1 MGWAGK
7 NIMADGIHW
16 VQLLHRISTNQCIKL
31 IKDVVKTLPML
42 PTPKVDGAFFYDHFS
57 WKYRL
62 EEAEAWRPINGYG
75 RLCLDHAGNLF
86 STTVDKENR
95 LLVGGDKNRLFRTY
109 TPESTGQTR
118 RIGYKGIFGHI
129 ILKADVFI
137 KGKQNKKIYSERI
150 YVHIQD
156 LLNADH

>member
-1 MGWAGK
+1 M
-7 NIMADGIHW
+7 
-16 VQLLHRISTNQCIKL
+16 
-31 IKDVVKTLPML
+31 
-42 PTPKVDGAFFYDHFS
+42 
-57 WKYRL
+57 
-62 EEAEAWRPINGYG
+62 
-75 RLCLDHAGNLF
+75 DHAGNLF

-95 LLVGGDKNRLFRTY
+95 LLVGGDKNWLFRTY
-109 TPESTGQTR
+109 TPESAGQRR

-137 KGKQNKKIYSERI
+137 KGKQNKKIFSERI

>member
-1 MGWAGK
+1 
-7 NIMADGIHW
+7 MADGIHW
-16 VQLLHRISTNQCIKL
+16 VQLLCRLNTNQCIKL

-42 PTPKVDGAFFYDHFS
+42 PTPKIDGAFFADHFS
-57 WKYRL
+57 WKYPL
-62 EEAEAWRPINGYG
+62 EKAKAWRLINGYG

-86 STTVDKENR
+86 STTVDKKNR

-109 TPESTGQTR
+109 NLESAGQRR
-118 RIGYKGIFGHI
+118 RISYNGIFGHI
-129 ILKADVFI
+129 ILKANVFI
-137 KGKQNKKIYSERI
+137 KGKQNKNIYSERI

>member
-1 MGWAGK
+1 MGWASK

-16 VQLLHRISTNQCIKL
+16 VQLFRRLNMNQCIKL

-42 PTPKVDGAFFYDHFS
+42 PTPKVDGTFFADHFS

-62 EEAEAWRPINGYG
+62 DEAEAWSPINGYG
-75 RLCLDHAGNLF
+75 RFCLDRAGNLF
-86 STTVDKENR
+86 STTVDK
-95 LLVGGDKNRLFRTY
+95 KNRLFRTY

-137 KGKQNKKIYSERI
+137 KGKQNKNIYSERI

>member
-1 MGWAGK
+1 MGWANK

-16 VQLLHRISTNQCIKL
+16 VQLLCRLNTNQCIKL

-42 PTPKVDGAFFYDHFS
+42 PTPKIDGAFFADHFS

-62 EEAEAWRPINGYG
+62 EQAEAWRPINGYG
-75 RLCLDHAGNLF
+75 RLCLDRAGNLF
-86 STTVDKENR
+86 STTVSA
-95 LLVGGDKNRLFRTY
+95 GDKNQLFWTY
-109 TPESTGQTR
+109 TPESAGQR

-137 KGKQNKKIYSERI
+137 KGKQNKKIFSERI